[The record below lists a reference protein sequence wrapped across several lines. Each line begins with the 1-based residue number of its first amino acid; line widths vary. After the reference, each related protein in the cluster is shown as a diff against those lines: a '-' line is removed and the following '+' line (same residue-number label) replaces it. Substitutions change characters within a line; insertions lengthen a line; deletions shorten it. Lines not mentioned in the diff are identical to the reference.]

1 MNELLQLYIPAS
13 ILLIAMGIYCMA
25 AKRDLIKIVLG
36 IEIMTSGVNLNLIV
50 MGLGSN
56 GVDAL
61 AQSMALISMTIGAC
75 VAAVALS
82 IIINTFRH
90 YGTTDVRKL
99 RRLRW

>member
-1 MNELLQLYIPAS
+1 MNELLQIYIPAS
-13 ILLIAMGIYCMA
+13 ILLIAMGIYCVA

-36 IEIMTSGVNLNLIV
+36 IEIMTSGVNLNLII

-82 IIINTFRH
+82 IIINAFRH